1 MNIANSR
8 MMTKRGFLFVCA
20 WFSLFFSFL
29 VQLIY
34 QGGDKIFSQNLK
46 TQEKSE
52 DPWKGRKWC
61 YKQKTVTNTVRINAT
76 LIIFLNINGL
86 ITNYR
91 QRLIGSQKKQNPTMY
106 CLQEGDFIFPLHW
119 VGTGIKPIPQ
129 QPLPHSMKSQ
139 EVHSK
144 YKYMKTLN

>member
-91 QRLIGSQKKQNPTMY
+91 QRLKGQSKKTEPNYVLPIRRWLYFSTALGGDGDQTHSSAATASQHEVPRS
-106 CLQEGDFIFPLHW
+106 PL
-119 VGTGIKPIPQ
+119 
-129 QPLPHSMKSQ
+129 
-139 EVHSK
+139 
-144 YKYMKTLN
+144 